1 MSTLAEETTAVPAGP
16 AVEELSL
23 RQGRGRAL
31 LGTLTAAHFSH
42 HVTNSL
48 LNPLLP
54 SIRDAFGL
62 SYAQSGIAVSAFALS
77 AGLANAPWGVL
88 ADRIGSRTVIVLGLL
103 LMGVVSVAL
112 ATSGEY

>member
-1 MSTLAEETTAVPAGP
+1 MSTLEEETTVVPPGA

-112 ATSGEY
+112 AAAGEY